1 MRDDLRAGVVIC
13 DDELSPAQQRTLEDR
28 LKCKIIDR
36 TALILDIFAQ
46 RARTREGTVQVAL
59 AQHEYLLPRLAG
71 QWSHLERM
79 EGAIGSR
86 GPGETQLETDRRL
99 IRNQIKRLKK
109 ELEQVRTHRRQQRRR
124 RDRAGIPLVALVGY
138 TNAGKSTLMNALTNA
153 EVRARNRL
161 FETLDPTTR
170 RCRLDERHT
179 VLLSDTVGFIQ
190 KLPTQLVAA
199 FRATLE
205 ELQEADLLLHVVDA
219 THPDAAQQAAAVY
232 QTLADLG
239 VDTRPTIVVLNKIDL
254 LEEGEIPQ
262 VDGIPVSAETGQ
274 NLEGLRA
281 AIVNEIPTLPGHP
294 AGNGRP
300 LASQVRPLHNPLGL
314 PTIPSFP
321 PWRYRR
327 PLLHTALGL
336 PPPPSFPPSLPV
348 IPAPERGIGPEPP
361 SDAALHHIPVPPTP
375 CYRRS
380 STTEQRPYQCPPSFA
395 SPQRHTRTTPNKP
408 EQTRPCKTIPTR

>member
-1 MRDDLRAGVVIC
+1 MRDDLRATVVIC

-46 RARTREGTVQVAL
+46 RARTREGAVQVAL

-109 ELEQVRTHRRQQRRR
+109 DLERVRTHRRQQRSR
-124 RDRAGIPLVALVGY
+124 RDRAGVPLVALVGY
-138 TNAGKSTLMNALTNA
+138 TNAGKSTLMNTLTNA

-219 THPDAAQQAAAVY
+219 THPDAPQQAASVH

-239 VDTRPTIVVLNKIDL
+239 VDTRPTITVLNKIDL
-254 LEEGEIPQ
+254 LEDGEIPA
-262 VDGIPVSAETGQ
+262 VDGISVSAETAQ
-274 NLEGLRA
+274 NLETLRA
-281 AIVNEIPTLPGHP
+281 AIVNQIPTLPGV
-294 AGNGRP
+294 
-300 LASQVRPLHNPLGL
+300 Q
-314 PTIPSFP
+314 
-321 PWRYRR
+321 
-327 PLLHTALGL
+327 LLTA
-336 PPPPSFPPSLPV
+336 
-348 IPAPERGIGPEPP
+348 
-361 SDAALHHIPVPPTP
+361 TP
-375 CYRRS
+375 
-380 STTEQRPYQCPPSFA
+380 
-395 SPQRHTRTTPNKP
+395 
-408 EQTRPCKTIPTR
+408 